1 LFPSDIGLGVLTLS
15 VIRVDVP
22 SRAIAASLGITDK
35 PTPRKGLG
43 TQGLTVAGRLLGELH
58 ARGQAEL
65 AVDVGEVALH
75 GAR

>member
-1 LFPSDIGLGVLTLS
+1 MFPSDIGLGVLTLS

-43 TQGLTVAGRLLGELH
+43 TQGLTVAGCFLNELH
-58 ARGQAEL
+58 PAGEAEFG
-65 AVDVGEVALH
+65 VDVGEAGLH

>member
-43 TQGLTVAGRLLGELH
+43 TQGLTVAGCFLNELH
-58 ARGQAEL
+58 ARGEAEFG
-65 AVDVGEVALH
+65 VDVGEAGLH